1 MPAQQKQTFLSRNL
15 VAVVMVPTLIGI
27 HFGWKMLQDN
37 RKLVAEHE
45 KIDMPPITLAK
56 ALWKRLTGG
65 APAEITKEE

>member
-1 MPAQQKQTFLSRNL
+1 AQQKQTFLSRNL

-45 KIDMPPITLAK
+45 KIDMPPITVC
-56 ALWKRLTGG
+56 R
-65 APAEITKEE
+65 